1 MLLSGKNINLRTVE
15 LEDAEFIYTMRK
27 NQKKTKYLS
36 KVTGTVE
43 SQKEWIKNY
52 KQREQDKKE
61 FYFVIESKD
70 EEKLGLVRMYDFK
83 DDSFLGNSQSSF
95 CWGSWLIKE
104 DAPKTTAIES
114 ALQIYEFGFYRLGFE
129 KSHFDV
135 RKGNDKVISFHQRF
149 GAKIVDENA
158 LDYFFNF
165 EKSDYET
172 IKEKYKRYL

>member
-1 MLLSGKNINLRTVE
+1 MIIYGKNINMRTVKI
-15 LEDAEFIYTMRK
+15 EDAEFIYTMRQ
-27 NQKKTKYLS
+27 NQDKTKYLS
-36 KVTGTVE
+36 KVTGSVE
-43 SQKEWIKNY
+43 SQKDWIKSY
-52 KQREQDKKE
+52 KQREENKKE

-83 DDSFLGNSQSSF
+83 DDSF

-114 ALQIYEFGFYRLGFE
+114 ALQIYEFGFYNLKFQ

-135 RKGNDKVISFHQRF
+135 RKGNDKVIAFHQRF
-149 GAKIVDENA
+149 GAKIVDEDE

-165 EKSDYET
+165 EKSDYEIT
-172 IKEKYKRYL
+172 KEKYRRYL

>member
-1 MLLSGKNINLRTVE
+1 MLLIGKNINMRTVA
-15 LEDAEFIYTMRK
+15 LGDAEFIYAMRQ
-27 NQKKTKYLS
+27 NQDKTKYLS

-52 KQREQDKKE
+52 KKREKEGQE
-61 FYFVIESKD
+61 FYFVIESKN
-70 EEKLGLVRMYDFK
+70 EEKLGLVRVYDFK
-83 DDSFLGNSQSSF
+83 DGSF

-114 ALQIYEFGFYRLGFE
+114 ALQIYEFGFYNLGFQ

-135 RKGNDKVISFHQRF
+135 RKGNDKVIAFHKRF
-149 GAKIVDENA
+149 GAKIVDKDE
-158 LDYFFNF
+158 LDYFFHF
-165 EKSDYET
+165 EKSVYEL

>member
-1 MLLSGKNINLRTVE
+1 MIICCKNLNLRTVAI
-15 LEDAEFIYTMRK
+15 EDAEFIYNMRQ
-27 NQKKTKYLS
+27 NQNKTKYLS
-36 KVTGTVE
+36 RVTGTVE

-52 KQREQDKKE
+52 KQREEEKKE

-70 EEKLGLVRMYDFK
+70 KEKLGLVRMYDFQ
-83 DDSFLGNSQSSF
+83 DESF

-114 ALQIYEFGFYRLGFE
+114 ALQIYEFGFYSLGFE

-135 RKGNDKVISFHQRF
+135 RKGNDKVIAFHQRF
-149 GAKIVDENA
+149 GAKIVDEDE

-165 EKSDYET
+165 EKSDYEI